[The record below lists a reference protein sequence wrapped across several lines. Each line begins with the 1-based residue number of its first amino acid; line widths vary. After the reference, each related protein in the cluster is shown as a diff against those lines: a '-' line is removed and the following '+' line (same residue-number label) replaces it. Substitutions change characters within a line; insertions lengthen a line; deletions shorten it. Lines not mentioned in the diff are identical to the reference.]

1 MTVDS
6 VRFEFDGFHLDLV
19 DRSLWRGNA
28 RISLPPRAFATLCH
42 FVRHPGRVLTKR
54 ELMDAVWPDAPVEE
68 NNLNQTV
75 STLRRVLGTS
85 DFIVT
90 VPGHGYRFVPLVRA
104 GPSDRADPTTLSNAP
119 MPMGLTPVT
128 EPVARVGPGLHRL
141 RSPVSSFVG
150 REQDLRAVVSLVRL
164 GRRLVT
170 IVGAG
175 GVGKTRVALRVGQM
189 LSGDFVDGV
198 VAVALASVRDHRMIP
213 DVLAQSIGV
222 LEGREPPW
230 TRVLTALRDQ
240 HVLLILDNFEHIVEA
255 GPLLVELL
263 ETCLNVRVLVT
274 SRVSLHLTG
283 EQQMYLAPLAWP
295 ASTELLDVAAIG
307 RFDAVRLFV
316 ERTRAVRPDFELS
329 EENAAAVA
337 GVCAR
342 VDGLPLAI
350 ELAAARTGVLPVSA
364 LLHRLD
370 RRLPVLTNGARDQ
383 PARQHSMREAIAW
396 SYELLAPAEQA
407 VFRRLGVFSGGF
419 ELAAA
424 EALFPT
430 VAPSDGRPSVVDLLS
445 VLVDGSLV
453 SADGSD
459 LLRFSMLETIR
470 EFALECLEAQ
480 GEEVEARSLH
490 ARHFASVA
498 EQGDA
503 ELRGANQQEWLP
515 RLEREHDN
523 MRGALRWMCQQGD
536 ARMAQQ
542 LAGSLHWFWFLH
554 SHFFEGRR
562 WFDETFSLVDADA
575 PGVVPSATLGAG
587 ILAYDQADYTSAT
600 AHLLRCI
607 DAARSEGDGR
617 ALATALQFLGL
628 VGHRQGRY
636 DAIRPHL
643 EESLDVATGIDDE
656 WCIAGALCAL
666 GHSVPGVNSDDAREA
681 LERAAAIF
689 RRLGDSWGLARAANS
704 LGEHARARGDIEAA
718 GTLYEESLMRYSALG
733 NENAC
738 ALVLHNLGCVAMQ
751 QGDWRGGGGCFSEA
765 LRLHR
770 KHGDQRGVAHCLAGL
785 AASIARCGAPEWA
798 APAFGC
804 AERLFEVT
812 ESARDLVDEGIHDVV
827 VAQVRATLGPV
838 LADSLWANGRAA
850 SVGSCIDETTASFER
865 I

>member
-1 MTVDS
+1 M
-6 VRFEFDGFHLDLV
+6 FEFDGFRLDPV
-19 DRSLWRGNA
+19 DRTLWRGNA
-28 RISLPPRAFATLCH
+28 PVSVPPRAFATLCH
-42 FVRHPGRVLTKR
+42 FLRHPGRVLTKR
-54 ELMDAVWPDAPVEE
+54 ELMNAVWPDASVEE

-75 STLRRVLGTS
+75 STLRRALGAS

-90 VPGHGYRFVPLVRA
+90 VPGHGYRFVPPVRTV
-104 GPSDRADPTTLSNAP
+104 PTKTANAP
-119 MPMGLTPVT
+119 MSDAPMSDAPMSTSTPGT
-128 EPVARVGPGLHRL
+128 EPLTRAAQGLHRL

-150 REQDLRAVVSLVRL
+150 REQDLRSVMALVRL

-170 IVGAG
+170 IVGPG

-189 LSGDFVDGV
+189 LAGDFVDGV

-222 LEGREPPW
+222 LEGRELPW

-240 HVLLILDNFEHIVEA
+240 HALLILDNFEHVAEA

-263 ETCLNVRVLVT
+263 ETCPNVRILVT

-283 EQQMYLAPLAWP
+283 EQQVHLAPLAWP
-295 ASTELLDVAAIG
+295 ASTELLDLVAIA

-316 ERTRAVRPDFELS
+316 ERTTAVRPDFQLT
-329 EENAAAVA
+329 EENAATVA
-337 GVCAR
+337 EVCAR

-350 ELAAARTGVLPVSA
+350 ELAAARTGVLSVSA

-396 SYELLAPAEQA
+396 SYELLTPAEQA
-407 VFRRLGVFSGGF
+407 VFRRLGAFSGGF
-419 ELAAA
+419 ELDAA

-430 VAPSDGRPSVVDLLS
+430 VEPGDGVAIVVDLLS

-453 SADGSD
+453 ATDGSD

-470 EFALECLEAQ
+470 EFALECLEAN
-480 GEEVEARSLH
+480 GEEVETRDLH

-498 EQGDA
+498 GRGDR
-503 ELRGANQQEWLP
+503 ELRGTNQHDWLP

-523 MRGALRWMCQQGD
+523 MRGALRWMCQRGD
-536 ARMAQQ
+536 AHGAQQ

-562 WFDETFSLVDADA
+562 WLDEALSLAGADA
-575 PGVVPSATLGAG
+575 TSVVPSAALGAG
-587 ILAYDQADYTSAT
+587 ILAYDQADYATAT

-607 DAARSEGDGR
+607 DAARSDGDGR

-628 VGHRQGRY
+628 VGHRQGRH
-636 DAIRPHL
+636 DVIRPHL
-643 EESLDVATGIDDE
+643 EESLAVASGIDDE

-666 GHSVPGVNSDDAREA
+666 GHSVPGQDSGDARDA
-681 LERAAAIF
+681 LERAAGIF

-704 LGEHARARGDIEAA
+704 LGEHARGRGDIEAA
-718 GTLYEESLMRYSALG
+718 GELYEESLLRYSALG
-733 NENAC
+733 NENAS

-770 KHGDQRGVAHCLAGL
+770 KHGDQRGVAYCLAGL
-785 AASIARCGAPEWA
+785 AAAIGRCGAAEEA

-812 ESARDLVDEGIHDVV
+812 ESALDLVDEGIHDVI
-827 VAQVRATLGPV
+827 VAHVRAILGPV
-838 LADSLWANGRAA
+838 LADLLWANGRAA
-850 SVGSCIDETTASFER
+850 DVDSCIDETIASFGR
-865 I
+865 V